1 MIAIEVAYMIVQSN
15 FTYYNIAQKMYV
27 SDKTISK
34 HASNIFKKT
43 GVSSRKE
50 FMTTYIIAE
59 KKLS

>member
-1 MIAIEVAYMIVQSN
+1 MIVQSN